1 MTALPLPAKPG
12 WPSVTRYE
20 VTERLLGGDGGP
32 LNRAPAELLE
42 RTEFL
47 KKQIDDIV
55 SGALTAEYADRLKT
69 PRNIAMTGDGS
80 WSVTFDAGGNV
91 SGALTLANTPVTPG
105 TWAMTTVDAK
115 GRVTAGRA
123 LAAYDVPSLDW
134 TKITSGKPTTLG
146 GYGIT
151 DAASKTDLQTA
162 VNNLVAGAPGALD
175 TLQELAAAL
184 GNDQNF
190 AGTIANTLSNKAD
203 KADLANAGL
212 LGFAKNITQG
222 SCLEFRP
229 NGLYHVADLVKDR
242 PIASNGM
249 LAVNFLVP
257 GWGSIAY
264 QSWGGATFEARVEN
278 GIWQPWVKVLKSGQ
292 QSTLASYGITDAASK
307 TDLQTAVNNLVAG
320 APGALDTL
328 QELAAALGNDQNFAG
343 SIAKALSNKADRATT
358 LAGYG
363 IADAMPLRPN
373 LGDKADLNSITGT
386 GIYHQRANAQAVSGA
401 NYPVGVAGMLFVYAS
416 DGMVYQTYQAYDNTG
431 FYYRAQYNG
440 RWSAWKRLADDATTL
455 AGYGIADAVPLDGA
469 GRASAQS
476 FRAAKG
482 LPMNDSAAVG
492 FAFGPDGDTGMFADY
507 SGSNPNTG
515 SKTINLRVD
524 SKDVLVADVT
534 GGLWAQGYGWLH
546 DKFALSSNPVLKGV
560 TKIERLAPDTIITA
574 QGGDEGGQLNF
585 ERSVNSSLN
594 GDVAIDIW
602 RNCLRIF
609 ETGGEN
615 RGIAIDLSSLPARI
629 GTRLAT
635 TDDVASAA
643 PPGQIAFFARDA
655 APAGWL
661 KCDGAQNVSR
671 VAYAALFAAIGDR
684 FGVGDGK
691 TTFGIPDLR
700 GEFVRGW
707 SAGRTDAD
715 SGRAFG
721 SLQMDAIRNITG
733 SLSASGTCFDGAS
746 GAIALADTQSGSVA
760 NSATQNGRTDDF
772 IFDASRVVPVSNE
785 VRPRNIAMLACIKI

>member
-1 MTALPLPAKPG
+1 MAYLPEKSVWEAGIYQLETSDPVLAGPDGIDNLQGKQLANRTA
-12 WPSVTRYE
+12 
-20 VTERLLGGDGGP
+20 
-32 LNRAPAELLE
+32 
-42 RTEFL
+42 FL

-80 WSVTFDAGGNV
+80 WSVTFDASGNV

-134 TKITSGKPTTLG
+134 TKIMSGKPTTLG

-151 DAASKTDLQTA
+151 DAASKADLQTA

-292 QSTLASYGITDAASK
+292 QSTLAS
-307 TDLQTAVNNLVAG
+307 
-320 APGALDTL
+320 
-328 QELAAALGNDQNFAG
+328 
-343 SIAKALSNKADRATT
+343 
-358 LAGYG
+358 
-363 IADAMPLRPN
+363 
-373 LGDKADLNSITGT
+373 
-386 GIYHQRANAQAVSGA
+386 
-401 NYPVGVAGMLFVYAS
+401 
-416 DGMVYQTYQAYDNTG
+416 
-431 FYYRAQYNG
+431 
-440 RWSAWKRLADDATTL
+440 
-455 AGYGIADAVPLDGA
+455 YGIADAVPLDGA

-733 SLSASGTCFDGAS
+733 SISASGTCFDGAS